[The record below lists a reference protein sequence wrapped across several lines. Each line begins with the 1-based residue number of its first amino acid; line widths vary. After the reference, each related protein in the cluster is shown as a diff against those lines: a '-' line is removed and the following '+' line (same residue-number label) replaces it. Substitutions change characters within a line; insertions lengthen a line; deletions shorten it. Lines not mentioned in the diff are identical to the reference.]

1 MVLAGLP
8 FYLPV
13 SPVSAQS
20 RDAGED
26 FALAPENNY
35 PTGLWSDGTTMWV
48 ADFDD
53 SRLYAYSVSDQSRD
67 PGKDFRLAAEND
79 LPIGI
84 WSDGVTMW
92 VSDWH
97 EAKAFAYNLSTK
109 AWDSDR
115 DFDTL
120 KAAGNNHPE
129 DLWSDGVT
137 MWVGDTIDDKLYA
150 YNLSDKTRDPDKD
163 FDTLKAAGNNQPVGI
178 WSDGVTMWVSD
189 WRDAKVFA
197 YSMST
202 KARDASKDFTLDTDN
217 SHSEGIW
224 SDGITMWVADREDDK
239 PEGDKLYA
247 YTMPPGVTV
256 YPTSLTMAEGGSGT
270 YTMALNAAPTAD
282 VTVDITAGGDVSV
295 SPTSVT
301 FSSSNWSTA
310 QTVTVSAAHDDD
322 AANDTATLQHST
334 RTTDSDYS
342 GVSVASVAV
351 TVADDESAG
360 VTVSVPTLM
369 VAEGGSGTYTMVLDA
384 APTADVTVD
393 ITAGGDVS
401 VSPTSVRFSSS
412 NWSTAQIVTVS
423 AAHDDD
429 ETHDNQTVSH
439 SIGNGSASE
448 YAALSSP
455 AGVEVSVGDD
465 DARVTHFELAA
476 DNGNP
481 AGIWSDG
488 NTMWVTD
495 DADRKLYAY
504 NMSTKARDTA
514 KDFDAL
520 DAGNVLAAGIW
531 SDGATMWVA
540 ERSLAKLYA
549 YRMSDGGRDAA
560 KDFDTLR
567 AAGNAAPRGI
577 WSDGTTMWVADTS
590 DDKAYAYNV
599 ASKARDTAKDF
610 DTLDAANTS
619 PQGIW
624 SDGTTM
630 WVADAS
636 SDKLY
641 AYSMASKAR
650 DTAKDFDTLDAANTA
665 PQGIWS
671 DGTTMWVADASS
683 DKLYAYDMPASV
695 SAALRTPSRLVANTD
710 QPRGPEV
717 GIHSSNPKI
726 GQGFTTGAWAN
737 GYALTSVAV
746 RFGIIGADTDLTTEL
761 SATINEPDET
771 DESSPGDAL
780 CTLIGPPSYA
790 AFSLNTYTAPA
801 SGCQLSPNT
810 AYFVVL
816 EREYEQ
822 VPGAAN
828 LVTLVSTAAAT
839 ESSGSAAGWSIADY
853 HNYWTHDMWR
863 TETERKVKIEL
874 VGYPGK
880 IPAATDIG
888 ATELTEETAVDE
900 PFWSATLTVGGVE
913 SAAGFDL
920 FTGLGSLSSRSFWI
934 DGRNFGNIVG
944 SIYVYED
951 NYLYFVVN
959 NPRPTEF
966 TLSID
971 GFHFSSRDAEVT
983 ETDILNRYR
992 WAAGELSLSV
1002 GDEVNVSLVLSD
1014 STDAEPELG
1023 TARSSQAID
1032 SPGTVNSPISGT
1044 PQEDEST
1051 TADTPKI
1058 ADEVNA
1064 GSETPLTV
1072 GLENAATTHDG
1083 SAAFTFELRFSE
1095 NLRLSYVTLR
1105 DRAFVVTDG
1114 DVLRAQ
1120 RIDKPSNILWRIT
1133 VHPDG
1138 NGDVTVV
1145 LPVTTDCDAD
1155 GAICTHDGRKLSN
1168 QLELTVSGPS

>member
-1 MVLAGLP
+1 MTTKAP
-8 FYLPV
+8 
-13 SPVSAQS
+13 
-20 RDAGED
+20 DAGKD
-26 FALAPENNY
+26 FALDTDNSHPE
-35 PTGLWSDGTTMWV
+35 GIWSDGTTMWV
-48 ADFDD
+48 AD
-53 SRLYAYSVSDQSRD
+53 
-67 PGKDFRLAAEND
+67 
-79 LPIGI
+79 
-84 WSDGVTMW
+84 
-92 VSDWH
+92 
-97 EAKAFAYNLSTK
+97 
-109 AWDSDR
+109 
-115 DFDTL
+115 
-120 KAAGNNHPE
+120 
-129 DLWSDGVT
+129 
-137 MWVGDTIDDKLYA
+137 
-150 YNLSDKTRDPDKD
+150 
-163 FDTLKAAGNNQPVGI
+163 
-178 WSDGVTMWVSD
+178 
-189 WRDAKVFA
+189 
-197 YSMST
+197 
-202 KARDASKDFTLDTDN
+202 
-217 SHSEGIW
+217 
-224 SDGITMWVADREDDK
+224 REDDK
-239 PEGDKLYA
+239 VGGDKLYA
-247 YTMPPGVTV
+247 YAMPTGVIV
-256 YPTSLTMAEGGSGT
+256 SPTSLTMAEGGSGT

-295 SPTSVT
+295 SPASVT
-301 FSSSNWSTA
+301 FSSSNWSSA

-322 AANDTATLQHST
+322 AANDTATLQHRT

-360 VTVSVPTLM
+360 VTVSVPTLT
-369 VAEGGSGTYTMVLDA
+369 VAEGSSGTYTMVLDA

-401 VSPTSVRFSSS
+401 VSPTSVTFSSS
-412 NWSTAQIVTVS
+412 NWSTAQTATVS

-429 ETHDNQTVSH
+429 ENHDNQTVSH

-448 YAALSSP
+448 YAALSSL

-495 DADRKLYAY
+495 DVDRKLYAY
-504 NMSTKARDTA
+504 NMWTKARDTA
-514 KDFDAL
+514 KDFTTL
-520 DAGNVLAAGIW
+520 DAANVLAAGIW
-531 SDGATMWVA
+531 SDGTTMWVA

-549 YRMSDGGRDAA
+549 YRMSDGERDDA
-560 KDFDTLR
+560 KEFDTLR
-567 AAGNAAPRGI
+567 AAGNSAPRGI

-590 DDKAYAYNV
+590 DDKLYAYDMSTKARDPDQDLDTLQAAGNTSPQGIWSDGTTMWV
-599 ASKARDTAKDF
+599 ADTSNDKLYAYSMASKARDTAKDF

-641 AYSMASKAR
+641 AY
-650 DTAKDFDTLDAANTA
+650 
-665 PQGIWS
+665 
-671 DGTTMWVADASS
+671 
-683 DKLYAYDMPASV
+683 DMPDVV

-710 QPRGPEV
+710 QTRGRSV

-746 RFGIIGADTDLTTEL
+746 SFGLIGDDAALTTEL

-771 DESSPGDAL
+771 DESKPGDAL
-780 CTLIGPPSYA
+780 CTLVGPPSYA
-790 AFSLNTYTAPA
+790 AYSLNTYTAPA

-816 EREYEQ
+816 EREYEDVSGVASQ
-822 VPGAAN
+822 VDLG
-828 LVTLVSTAAAT
+828 STVAAT

-863 TETERKVKIEL
+863 QETERKVKIEL
-874 VGYPGK
+874 AGYPV
-880 IPAATDIG
+880 PYTAPTVIG
-888 ATELTEETAVDE
+888 TTTPDTA
-900 PFWSATLTVGGVE
+900 PLWSATLTVGGVE

-934 DGRNFGNIVG
+934 DGRDFGNIVG

-951 NYLYFVVN
+951 NYLYFVVS

-1014 STDAEPELG
+1014 STDAEPDPV
-1023 TARSSQAID
+1023 AVQSSQPTD
-1032 SPGTVNSPISGT
+1032 SPDTGEAPISGT

-1058 ADEVNA
+1058 ADEANTRT
-1064 GSETPLTV
+1064 ETPLTV
-1072 GLENAATTHDG
+1072 SLENAATTHDG
-1083 SAAFTFELRFSE
+1083 STEFTFELRFSE
-1095 NLRLSYVTLR
+1095 NLRLSYVNLR

-1120 RIDKPSNILWRIT
+1120 RIDKPSNIRWRIT
-1133 VHPDG
+1133 VHPDS